1 MEFFCAADPIW
12 VRSSLATRYGIIF
25 FVFVGT
31 VNIYNNV
38 WYVVVD
44 NVMSV
49 YMMVNVVCANICVV
63 DNGQCSVHE

>member
-1 MEFFCAADPIW
+1 MGT
-12 VRSSLATRYGIIF
+12 VIISNKVWHNF

-63 DNGQCSVHE
+63 DNGQCSGHE